1 MTGFPRAAGRP
12 PWSLQARL
20 LLTVLGLVTGIWIV
34 AAVATWFDT
43 RHELNELLD
52 GHLAQAASFLVTQ
65 TVDDLDGDD
74 FPPAPVLHPYQP
86 RVAFQVWHEGRLV
99 VKSANAPSEP
109 LGTRVSDDVESHT
122 VDGRDWLVMATRGR
136 EADVVIY
143 VGEFASARRDVLLA
157 SLRGVLWPFALA
169 LPLLA
174 VAIWWAVRGSV
185 QPLKRLGAE
194 VAQRRPQALE
204 PMPLDNA
211 PPEVQP
217 LVEALNGLFGR
228 VGQMLDSERRFNADA
243 AHELRTPLAGIR
255 MQAQVALG
263 ASNDTDRQRA
273 LAATLQG
280 CDRAA
285 HLVDQLLQLSRLEGE
300 PLGASAPRTHCDVGA
315 LAHKRV
321 GALQAQAAERRQSL
335 HVEAPAVPL
344 DVAMEPS
351 LADVLVRNLVDNA
364 LRYSPVGGQVRV
376 VVGSDAAGRA
386 SLVVE
391 DSGPG
396 MAPEEMARLGERFYR
411 VLGNDA
417 TGSGLGWSIVQ
428 RIARLH
434 ALHVDVARSD
444 DLGGLR
450 VRVTWPAPLPPRA
463 A

>member
-1 MTGFPRAAGRP
+1 MTGLLPVAARP

-65 TVDDLDGDD
+65 TVDELDGDD
-74 FPPAPVLHPYQP
+74 FPLAPVLHPYQP

-99 VKSANAPSEP
+99 VKSANAPAVP
-109 LGTRVSDDVESHT
+109 LGTRVSPEVESHT

-143 VGEFASARRDVLLA
+143 VGEFESARRDVLLA
-157 SLRGVLWPFALA
+157 SLRGVLWPFAIA

-185 QPLKRLGAE
+185 QPLRRLSAE
-194 VAQRRPQALE
+194 VAQRRPQALQ
-204 PMPLDNA
+204 PMPLDA
-211 PPEVQP
+211 TPPEVEP
-217 LVEALNGLFGR
+217 LVQALNGLFER
-228 VGQMLDSERRFNADA
+228 VGHMLESERRFNADA
-243 AHELRTPLAGIR
+243 AHELRTPIAGIR

-263 ASNDTDRQRA
+263 AGSDAERNRA

-280 CDRAA
+280 CDRAT
-285 HLVDQLLQLSRLEGE
+285 HLVEQLLQLSRLEGE
-300 PLGASAPRTHCDVGA
+300 PAHASPSAPRVDLAAVATRQAGGLQVLSHERHQTLKVESPSGPLQVVMDPA
-315 LAHKRV
+315 LA
-321 GALQAQAAERRQSL
+321 G
-335 HVEAPAVPL
+335 
-344 DVAMEPS
+344 
-351 LADVLVRNLVDNA
+351 VLVRNLLDNA
-364 LRYSPVGGQVRV
+364 LRYSPVGGQVRL
-376 VVGSDAAGRA
+376 VVGPGA
-386 SLVVE
+386 SGQPRIVVE

-396 MAPEEMARLGERFYR
+396 MAPEEIARLGERFYR
-411 VLGNDA
+411 VLGSDA
-417 TGSGLGWSIVQ
+417 AGSGLGWSIVQ
-428 RIARLH
+428 RIARLYG
-434 ALHVDVARSD
+434 LEVDVGRSD

-450 VRVTWPAPLPPRA
+450 VRVGWPVTPTPA